1 MNPTQLVEAFVAA
14 WNRMDFDTVLAMLD
28 EQVVYH
34 NIPMPVLNGRDAVKG
49 FLEAG
54 PRFER
59 IEWRMLSIAGSGN
72 KVLTERVDDFWVS
85 GRKIS
90 IPVMG
95 TFEVRDGRITAWRD
109 YFDLPTF
116 QNQLMAALAPPATG

>member
-54 PRFER
+54 PRFDR
-59 IEWRMLSIAGSGN
+59 ISGKARQSTASAN
-72 KVLTERVDDFWVS
+72 SPT
-85 GRKIS
+85 GRF
-90 IPVMG
+90 
-95 TFEVRDGRITAWRD
+95 T
-109 YFDLPTF
+109 
-116 QNQLMAALAPPATG
+116 